1 MDLRDE
7 TGNTALHVACRRGQK
22 RAMKALLRA
31 GANVLAC
38 NEDGL
43 TPLHFTEAS
52 RTPSPPPLLALQPHR
67 ATVNPKPYTLNTSL
81 GSSTDV

>member
-1 MDLRDE
+1 VLDVDLRDE

-52 RTPSPPPLLALQPHR
+52 RTPSPPPPR
-67 ATVNPKPYTLNTSL
+67 SSPCSL
-81 GSSTDV
+81 TAPQ